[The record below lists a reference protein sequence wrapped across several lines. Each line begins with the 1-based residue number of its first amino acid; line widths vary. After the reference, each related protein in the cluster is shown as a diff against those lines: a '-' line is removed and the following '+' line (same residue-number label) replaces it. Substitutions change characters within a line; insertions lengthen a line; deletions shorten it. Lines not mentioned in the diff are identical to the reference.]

1 MQQYYILQKQK
12 PRQAI
17 GNILTLTNG
26 ALPKAYFYKMAYEIF
41 LRGDTSFVA
50 LPAPDKSIAVF
61 IARQFKSIAQECQ
74 ADLIW
79 YDKKKNQNVFYGSHE
94 SVLLAINTIKQ
105 RTVYARLL
113 LTLRRTCTIMSP
125 FIRLCY
131 AAISSETSKLKE
143 DKSIFTIADGVVQ
156 TLLMY
161 LLDGRFKHCV
171 GEENAAVNLTA
182 HVIQGIQP
190 YSVDGLIIPVEFLAV
205 LNGIIEK
212 ITVLRS
218 EIDSQAFTNDCVFID
233 PIDGTREFASG
244 KGEQCT
250 ICIGISNGKTG
261 RHIAGLIFRP
271 LNETYAM
278 GATGE
283 GFYKDNLVHAGSPRP
298 GLLVSNGTVSD
309 FLLNFTEEMKK
320 KYPDFALVR
329 SGGAGNK
336 TLLLLA
342 GYGTIYLQDRG
353 LSRWDTC
360 AAEAILSA
368 TKTGSVG
375 MLEPFLRQRK
385 ITHYTYRFSRLNT
398 NFKAGIAKLTPF
410 NSSVPEASG
419 VAFDIRQVK
428 PYANMRGFIALAD
441 KAQKN
446 TVWSACQGMPS
457 YD

>member
-1 MQQYYILQKQK
+1 MQQQYYILRKQT
-12 PRQAI
+12 PTQAI

-26 ALPKAYFYKMAYEIF
+26 ALPKAYFYKMAYGIF
-41 LRGDTSFVA
+41 LRGDTSYVA

-61 IARQFKSIAQECQ
+61 IARQFKSIAQECR

-79 YDKKKNQNVFYGSHE
+79 YDKKKNQNVFYGAHE
-94 SVLLAINTIKQ
+94 SVLLAINTIKG

-113 LTLRRTCTIMSP
+113 LTLRRACTIMSP

-131 AAISSETSKLKE
+131 SAMNSETVKVKDDNSV
-143 DKSIFTIADGVVQ
+143 FTIADGAVQ
-156 TLLMY
+156 ALLMH

-171 GEENAAVNLTA
+171 GEENVTVNLTP
-182 HVIQGIQP
+182 HIIQGSLP
-190 YSVDGLIIPVEFLAV
+190 YSVDGLNIPVEFRQV
-205 LNGIIEK
+205 LNRIIEK
-212 ITVLRS
+212 ITLLRS
-218 EIDSQAFTNDCVFID
+218 EIDAQAFTNDYVFID
-233 PIDGTREFASG
+233 PIDGTSEFATG

-261 RHIAGLIFRP
+261 KPIAGLIFRP

-278 GATGE
+278 GGA
-283 GFYKDNLVHAGSPRP
+283 GFYKDNLVHLGSPRP
-298 GLLVSNGTVSD
+298 GLLVSHGTPSD
-309 FLLNFTEEMKK
+309 FLFNFTEEMKK
-320 KYPDFALVR
+320 KYPQFALVQ

-336 TLLLLA
+336 ILLLLA
-342 GYGTIYLQDRG
+342 GYATIYLQDRG

-385 ITHYTYRFSRLNT
+385 ITHYTYRPSRLNT

-410 NSSVPEASG
+410 NSAVPGARG

-446 TVWSACQGMPS
+446 TVWRACQGIPS